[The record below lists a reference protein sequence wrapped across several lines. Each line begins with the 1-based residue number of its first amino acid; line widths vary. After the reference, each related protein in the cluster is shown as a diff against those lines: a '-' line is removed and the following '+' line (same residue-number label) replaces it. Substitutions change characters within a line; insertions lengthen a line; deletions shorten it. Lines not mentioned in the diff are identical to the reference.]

1 MPTQYDK
8 LCTVVY
14 TIDGIE
20 HTTQLTT
27 PAIYRDETIEF
38 LLREMQPSA
47 RLISTEWQQIPKWI
61 AKPTGDT
68 IRHERAMRQIGFR
81 WDGCDWSMISPT
93 RPPRPWGCKVY
104 RYRPPKPPRKG
115 FGAAIGIMSGT
126 HDEFGKPLYPQHERE
141 RNERRK

>member
-8 LCTVVY
+8 LCTAVY
-14 TIDGIE
+14 TVDEIA
-20 HTTQLTT
+20 HTTQIKT

-68 IRHERAMRQIGFR
+68 IRHERAMRQVGFR

-115 FGAAIGIMSGT
+115 FGAAIGIMIGT
-126 HDEFGKPLYPQHERE
+126 HDEFGKPL
-141 RNERRK
+141 

>member
-20 HTTQLTT
+20 HTTQMTT

-61 AKPTGDT
+61 
-68 IRHERAMRQIGFR
+68 IGHGSGAGR
-81 WDGCDWSMISPT
+81 T
-93 RPPRPWGCKVY
+93 RPAPRSQGSKV
-104 RYRPPKPPRKG
+104 
-115 FGAAIGIMSGT
+115 T
-126 HDEFGKPLYPQHERE
+126 E
-141 RNERRK
+141 RNRR